1 MYENLLDKE
10 IFISSKDILIT
21 RTDHAGVMNYGN
33 DSFLRISGY
42 SKEEVI
48 GSNHNLI
55 RHPDMPKVIFYLM
68 WKSIKKRKNI
78 TAIIKNLTKD
88 GRYYWVITDFKAQE
102 DYSGSIQNH
111 IAYRRAVPKSA
122 LEVIEPLYNTL
133 LRIENDHGMNASLI
147 YLKRYFQERD
157 VTYNE
162 FVAELLREIPLSEIL
177 KEKLKTLFS

>member
-10 IFISSKDILIT
+10 VSISSKDILIT

-42 SKEEVI
+42 SKDEVI
-48 GSNHNLI
+48 GSKHNLV
-55 RHPDMPKVIFYLM
+55 RHPDMPKVIFHLM

-88 GRYYWVITDFKAQE
+88 GSYYWVITDFKTQE
-102 DYSGSIQNH
+102 DYSGAIQNH
-111 IAYRRAVPKSA
+111 IAYRRAVPRSA
-122 LEVIEPLYNTL
+122 LEVIEPFYDTL
-133 LRIENDHGMNASLI
+133 LRIETDHGMNASLI

-162 FVAELLREIPLSEIL
+162 FVAELLKEPPLTELFKNRL
-177 KEKLKTLFS
+177 KMLFS